1 MNSKNIYII
10 IFCSHYLLVTSA
22 LNSTQSQD
30 STRTDENRSVTTKDK
45 NHFYFRNRSIRCNAV
60 NNESQKNLE
69 DFIKWLNENVVD
81 TQDNMAE
88 SSVSQDS
95 FKTEEDRLDS
105 IKTEE
110 DRLDSIKTEEDR
122 LDSIKTEEDRL
133 VPESSSK
140 IKEPLRIIF
149 GEKENTVYYGY
160 GKKSFETNE
169 EGQKSLQEYI
179 ANFDDD
185 EIILLNP
192 IEYENSLDSESN
204 KEFIQDL
211 DDIYYDSEWLSEE
224 ISDQELA
231 NFELEN
237 LSI

>member
-22 LNSTQSQD
+22 LNSTQSQSSEKLGKLD

-95 FKTEEDRLDS
+95 F
-105 IKTEE
+105 
-110 DRLDSIKTEEDR
+110 
-122 LDSIKTEEDRL
+122 KTEEDRL

>member
-22 LNSTQSQD
+22 LNSTQSQSSEKLGKLD

-95 FKTEEDRLDS
+95 F
-105 IKTEE
+105 
-110 DRLDSIKTEEDR
+110 KTEEDR